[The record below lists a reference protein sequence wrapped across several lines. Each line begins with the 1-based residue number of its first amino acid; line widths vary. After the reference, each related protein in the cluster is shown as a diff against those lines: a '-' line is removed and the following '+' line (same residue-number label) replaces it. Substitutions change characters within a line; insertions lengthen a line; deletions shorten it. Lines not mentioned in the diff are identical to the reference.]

1 MSAGAAELRVFSW
14 NLNGLESSRLDSRM
28 EKACIQMVLGVTL
41 REAMAGAPSPP
52 LPHVFCLQEVVR
64 RVHIDKLRHHFGAA
78 GFELFPA
85 EPPEREDYCIIA
97 VRPPWTIIQS
107 EYVPFEHSKL
117 ARGYAEVHL
126 RGEDGQEAFVLTAHM
141 ESLRSGGEDRTSQ
154 TLQID
159 ARLMARAETSRPA
172 IFAGDTNLREA
183 EFVAARAGGCLLRDV
198 FDLAKRPKAH
208 ESTWWPE
215 ASRRGYRFDRIWLDA
230 ISSGALID
238 FRTRRRSKLSDHSA
252 IEACFRF

>member
-1 MSAGAAELRVFSW
+1 MTAGEELRVFTW
-14 NLNGLESSRLDSRM
+14 NLNGLESARLDSRM

-78 GFELFPA
+78 GFTLVPA
-85 EPPEREDYCIIA
+85 EPPEREDYSLIA
-97 VRPPWTIIQS
+97 VRPPWTITES
-107 EYVPFEHSKL
+107 AYVPFEHSKL
-117 ARGYAEVHL
+117 ARGYTEVQI
-126 RGEDGQEAFVLTAHM
+126 RSDSGQEALVLTAHM

-159 ARLMARAETSRPA
+159 ARLMAGAESLRPA

-183 EFVAARAGGCLLRDV
+183 EFVAARAEGCLLRDV
-198 FDLAKRPKAH
+198 FDLAKRPAAH
-208 ESTWWPE
+208 NATWWPE
-215 ASRRGYRFDRIWLDA
+215 GSRRGYRFDRIWLDP
-230 ISSGALID
+230 ISTGALVD

-252 IEACFRF
+252 LEACFRF

>member
-1 MSAGAAELRVFSW
+1 MSAGEELRVLSW
-14 NLNGLESSRLDSRM
+14 NLNGLESARLDSRM

-85 EPPEREDYCIIA
+85 EPPEREDYSLIA
-97 VRPPWTIIQS
+97 VRPPWTITHSQ
-107 EYVPFEHSKL
+107 YVPFEHSKL
-117 ARGYAEVHL
+117 ARGYTEVHI
-126 RGEDGQEAFVLTAHM
+126 RSAGGQEAAVLTAHM

-159 ARLMARAETSRPA
+159 ARLMAAADSARPA
-172 IFAGDTNLREA
+172 IFAGDTNLRES
-183 EFVAARAGGCLLRDV
+183 EFVAARAEGCLLRDV
-198 FDLAKRPKAH
+198 FDLAKRPEAYKA
-208 ESTWWPE
+208 TWWPE
-215 ASRRGYRFDRIWLDA
+215 GSRRGYRFDRIWLDP
-230 ISSGALID
+230 ISRGVLVD